1 MPIEAERTSVT
12 FTDEAEVVLRRLLN
26 RLDRQ
31 LRGNAIDE
39 AVRARGFPAEITGSD
54 VHKASMGFF
63 ATRRL
68 APNVRD
74 RIAHGETPSQ
84 VFSEFLEVEEKSKR
98 AKRPKSSTEKLAS
111 LYMRFGIAVAF
122 GGLLYAPLLKGFM
135 HLAGDPVWKI
145 GLMISVS
152 GIGLALMGYV
162 LSRMLLRRQR

>member
-12 FTDEAEVVLRRLLN
+12 FTEEAEVVLRRLLN

-39 AVRARGFPAEITGSD
+39 AVRARGLPAEITGTD
-54 VHKASMGFF
+54 VHKASMELL

-68 APNVRD
+68 SPHVRN
-74 RIAHGETPSQ
+74 RLTRGEMLSQ
-84 VFSEFLEVEEKSKR
+84 VFPGYIDEKARR
-98 AKRPKSSTEKLAS
+98 AKPPKSPVEKIAS

-135 HLAGDPVWKI
+135 HLVGDPVWKI
-145 GLMISVS
+145 GLMISLA
-152 GIGLALMGYV
+152 GIGVALMGYV
-162 LSRMLLRRQR
+162 VSRMLLRRQG